1 MRDINTKSG
10 REHSVGT
17 VSTARVCVGSCMN
30 GGCGCGWEG
39 VCDTGDDGELMRL
52 RLRIWA
58 MNGNN

>member
-39 VCDTGDDGELMRL
+39 VCDTGDDVR
-52 RLRIWA
+52 
-58 MNGNN
+58 